1 VYLAS
6 GSSGSGLSS
15 ILLLVV
21 VFGAFYFL
29 LLRPMKRRQQQA
41 ATDAKSMR
49 ETLAVGTEIV
59 TIGGLYGTVVDM
71 DDDSVTL
78 EIAEGVHSRYDRAA
92 IARVITPVDEVDEE
106 ETDEDEI
113 DEDSE
118 ADDAARDDATDSTDL
133 EATAHSIVEK
143 RD

>member
-41 ATDAKSMR
+41 ATDAKQMR
-49 ETLAVGTEIV
+49 ETLSVGTEIV

-92 IARVITPVDEVDEE
+92 IARVITPVDETDE
-106 ETDEDEI
+106 DEDEI
-113 DEDSE
+113 DEDSVDE
-118 ADDAARDDATDSTDL
+118 DAERDDATDSTDL